1 MKIRYM
7 NRNAQRLYESI
18 ISNITRDFKKPI
30 NERRTFDRSTFLQ
43 ISMHVYRQWLETCD
57 DFVDEQMNNGTLYK
71 GMDFYDAVEIID
83 RYLNAKLDQLAGG
96 DWWEIGEKAGYTDE
110 EVESIWVDKMQ
121 AKVDCICGIDEED
134 EDEYE
139 NDEDM

>member
-1 MKIRYM
+1 M

-18 ISNITRDFKKPI
+18 MSNITRNFRKPI
-30 NERRTFDRSTFLQ
+30 NERRTFDRLTFLQ
-43 ISMHVYRQWLETCD
+43 TSMHVYRQWLETCD

-71 GMDFYDAVEIID
+71 GMDFYDAAEIIEKD
-83 RYLNAKLDQLAGG
+83 LNAKLDKAVGG

-139 NDEDM
+139 DDEDM